1 MSQLKILPPTPRIRR
16 SLKIRLLCLLRHT
29 NPLAT
34 PHPISP
40 NIIHLRQAIN
50 NNIHDTESDQRLVA
64 LPVQRGIVLSVD
76 VRDDNP
82 ADLDEHVVQGSAD
95 CPGPNWVGVAAT
107 PADLDGVGG
116 WEGEQDCE
124 NGVAGPGRCHCRQ
137 SCEGDDVGEDLELG
151 EGTDAGAF
159 VEAF

>member
-40 NIIHLRQAIN
+40 NIIHLRQTIK
-50 NNIHDTESDQRLVA
+50 NNIHNTESDQRLVS
-64 LPVQRGIVLSVD
+64 LSIQRSIILSVD
-76 VRDDNP
+76 VGDDDS
-82 ADLDEHVVQGSAD
+82 ADLDEHVVQRSAD
-95 CPGPNWVGVAAT
+95 CPGPNCVGVAAA

-116 WEGEQDCE
+116 WEGEQDRDD
-124 NGVAGPGRCHCRQ
+124 GVAGPGRCHGRQ
-137 SCEGDDVGEDLELG
+137 GCEGDDVG
-151 EGTDAGAF
+151 
-159 VEAF
+159 